1 MKQKQ
6 IFSFDQIKKM
16 LPLIKY
22 CKQIV
27 KNFFS
32 PIVLRSKSEGE
43 NKNVNVAT
51 LAPRAHMAKLADLKN
66 R

>member
-1 MKQKQ
+1 MKLKQ

-27 KNFFS
+27 KKFFS
-32 PIVLRSKSEGE
+32 PIVIRSKSKG
-43 NKNVNVAT
+43 K
-51 LAPRAHMAKLADLKN
+51 K
-66 R
+66 